1 MALKLSV
8 GVMAALGLPIL
19 VASVLAQTPSPDP
32 RPRATPF
39 PRSTGVGLKHG
50 YGDDRCR
57 CAPQEAPVA
66 VQFYTAIPAGSPPGF
81 TPSPRTAGT
90 SYLSTAGMSGEE
102 VGLAHESDQLARKLG
117 EAKSDSDR
125 AKLKDDLAQIL
136 EKQFDLRQKHHLDEI
151 KALEEK
157 IKKLKGL
164 VDKRQENRREI
175 VSNRLDQILRDAMG
189 LGW

>member
-1 MALKLSV
+1 MLRQELRSRDSSTRNSGQGQAR
-8 GVMAALGLPIL
+8 GHAI
-19 VASVLAQTPSPDP
+19 
-32 RPRATPF
+32 ATH
-39 PRSTGVGLKHG
+39 R
-50 YGDDRCR
+50 GDL
-57 CAPQEAPVA
+57 
-66 VQFYTAIPAGSPPGF
+66 F
-81 TPSPRTAGT
+81 
-90 SYLSTAGMSGEE
+90 LSTAGMSGEE
-102 VGLAHESDQLARKLG
+102 ASLAHESDQLARKLG

-136 EKQFDLRQKHHLDEI
+136 EKQFDLRQKRHLDEI